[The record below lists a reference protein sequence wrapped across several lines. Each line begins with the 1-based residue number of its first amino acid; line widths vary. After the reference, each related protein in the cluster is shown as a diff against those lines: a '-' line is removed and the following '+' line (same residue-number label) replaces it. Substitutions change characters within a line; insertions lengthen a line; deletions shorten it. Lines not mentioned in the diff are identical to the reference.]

1 MLKRKIDVFLQE
13 WKNRE
18 HNPLIIK
25 GARQIGKTTSIME
38 FAKKNYES
46 VIEINFISNPEYIQ
60 IFKGGFDVDFVV
72 LELSI
77 LNPNLKFIPNNTLI
91 FFDEVQE
98 YMDATTSLKFFALDK
113 RFDVICSGSALGV
126 KYNKVKSVAVGFKE
140 DYTMYSLDFEEFLWA
155 KGYEDNIINSLF
167 NNALELKPYSDLVLD
182 KMNSLFMEY
191 ILTGGMPKIV
201 STYISQGNYS
211 GIPDRQ
217 KQLYQD
223 YLDDIR
229 KYVEGLDA
237 SRVENMYLHVAS
249 QLGKDNPK
257 FQITKLGHGARAF
270 QYEGCA
276 QWLADAGVV
285 NIGYCLN
292 SLSLPLKGNE
302 NPNNYRVYFA
312 DTSLLIAS
320 MDEESRKDLLVSK
333 NLDVYKGALYENFAA
348 EALMK
353 QGYDLFFY
361 RSEDSRTEL
370 DFLIRI
376 KDNIVPIE
384 IKANKGSARSLNTV
398 IDDKKI
404 DEIKYGIKFSNN
416 NIGVS
421 NKVLT
426 LPFFTLFMLKKVVT
440 YMKDTKF
447 EEFVRC

>member
-1 MLKRKIDVFLQE
+1 MLKRKIDVFLEE

-60 IFKGGFDVDFVV
+60 IFKSGFNVDSII

-77 LNPNLKFIPNNTLI
+77 LNPNLKFIPGNTLI

-167 NNALELKPYSDLVLD
+167 NNVLDLKPYSDLVLD

-191 ILTGGMPKIV
+191 ILVGGMPKIV
-201 STYISQGNYS
+201 STYIEQGNYS
-211 GIPDRQ
+211 GIPNRQ
-217 KQLYQD
+217 NQLYQD

-257 FQITKLGHGARAF
+257 FQITKLGHGARAN

-276 QWLADAGVV
+276 QWLSDAGVV
-285 NIGYCLN
+285 NICYCLN
-292 SLSLPLKGNE
+292 SLTLPLKGNE
-302 NPNNYRVYFA
+302 NPNNYRLYFA

-333 NLDVYKGALYENFAA
+333 NLGVYKGALYENFAA

-353 QGYDLFFY
+353 QGYELFFY

-370 DFLIRI
+370 DFLIRL
-376 KDNIVPIE
+376 KDSIVPIE
-384 IKANKGSARSLNTV
+384 IKANKGSARSLNAV
-398 IDDKKI
+398 IEDKKI

-416 NIGVS
+416 NIGVA
-421 NKVLT
+421 NNMLT
-426 LPFFTLFMLKKVVT
+426 LPFFTLFMLKSVIT
-440 YMKDTKF
+440 NMKDTKF

>member
-1 MLKRKIDVFLQE
+1 MLKRKIDNVLEE

-18 HNPLIIK
+18 HNPLIIR

-46 VIEINFISNPEYIQ
+46 VIEINFISNPEYTR
-60 IFKGGFDVDFVV
+60 IFRNGFSVDSIV

-77 LNPNLKFIPNNTLI
+77 LNSNLKFIPGNTLI

-113 RFDVICSGSALGV
+113 RFDVICSGSCSIKNDASIGYKKDITL
-126 KYNKVKSVAVGFKE
+126 
-140 DYTMYSLDFEEFLWA
+140 YSLDFEEFLWA
-155 KGYEDNIINSLF
+155 KGYDENIINTLM
-167 NNALELKPYSDLVLD
+167 NNVLELKPYSDLVLD

-191 ILTGGMPKIV
+191 ILVGGMPKIV
-201 STYISQGNYS
+201 STYIEQGNYS
-211 GIPDRQ
+211 GIPNRQ
-217 KQLYQD
+217 NQLYQD

-257 FQITKLGHGARAF
+257 FQITKLGHGARAN

-292 SLSLPLKGNE
+292 SLTLPLKGNE
-302 NPNNYRVYFA
+302 NPNNYRIYYA
-312 DTSLLIAS
+312 DTSLLVSS
-320 MDEESRKDLLVSK
+320 MDEDSRNDLLIDK
-333 NLDVYKGALYENFAA
+333 NLGVYKGALYENFAA

-353 QGYDLFFY
+353 QGYELFFY
-361 RSEDSRTEL
+361 RSDDSRTEL
-370 DFLIRI
+370 DFLIRL

-384 IKANKGSARSLNTV
+384 IKANKGSARSLNAV
-398 IDDKKI
+398 IDDKRI
-404 DEIKYGIKFSNN
+404 DEIKFGIKFSNN
-416 NIGVS
+416 NIGVA
-421 NKVLT
+421 NNVLT
-426 LPFFTLFMLKKVVT
+426 LPFFTLFMLKRVIT
-440 YMKDTKF
+440 NMKDSKF
-447 EEFVRC
+447 EEFVVC

>member
-1 MLKRKIDVFLQE
+1 MLKRKIDVFLEE

-60 IFKGGFDVDFVV
+60 IFKGGFDVDSVV

-98 YMDATTSLKFFALDK
+98 YMDATISLKFFALDK
-113 RFDVICSGSALGV
+113 RFDVICSGSVLGV

-167 NNALELKPYSDLVLD
+167 NNVLDLKPYSDLVLD

-229 KYVEGLDA
+229 KYVEGLDV

-249 QLGKDNPK
+249 QLGKENPK
-257 FQITKLGHGARAF
+257 FQITKLGHGARAN

-333 NLDVYKGALYENFAA
+333 NLGVYKNALYENFAA

-353 QGYDLFFY
+353 QGYDLFFF

>member
-1 MLKRKIDVFLQE
+1 MLKRKVDAFLEE

-25 GARQIGKTTSIME
+25 GARQIGKTTSILE

-60 IFKGGFDVDFVV
+60 IIKGGFDVDSVV

-113 RFDVICSGSALGV
+113 RFDVICSESSPIV
-126 KYNKVKSVAVGFKE
+126 NDTSIGFKE

-249 QLGKDNPK
+249 QLGKENPK

-333 NLDVYKGALYENFAA
+333 NLGVYKGALYENFAA

-416 NIGVS
+416 NIGVA
-421 NKVLT
+421 NNVLT
-426 LPFFTLFMLKKVVT
+426 LPFFTLFMLKRVIT
-440 YMKDTKF
+440 NMKDTKF

>member
-1 MLKRKIDVFLQE
+1 MLKRKIDNVLEE

-18 HNPLIIK
+18 HNPLIIR

-46 VIEINFISNPEYIQ
+46 VIEINFISNPEYTR
-60 IFKGGFDVDFVV
+60 IFRNGFSVDSIV

-77 LNPNLKFIPNNTLI
+77 LNSNLKFIPGNTLI

-113 RFDVICSGSALGV
+113 RFDVICSGSCSIKNDASIGYKKDITL
-126 KYNKVKSVAVGFKE
+126 
-140 DYTMYSLDFEEFLWA
+140 YSLDFEEFLWA
-155 KGYEDNIINSLF
+155 KGYDENIINTLM
-167 NNALELKPYSDLVLD
+167 NNVLELKPYSDLVLD

-191 ILTGGMPKIV
+191 ILVGSMPKIV
-201 STYISQGNYS
+201 STYIEQGNYS
-211 GIPDRQ
+211 GIPNRQ
-217 KQLYQD
+217 NQLYQD

-257 FQITKLGHGARAF
+257 FQITKLGHGARAN

-285 NIGYCLN
+285 NVGYCLN
-292 SLSLPLKGNE
+292 SLTLPLKGNE
-302 NPNNYRVYFA
+302 NPNNYRIYFA
-312 DTSLLIAS
+312 DTSLLVSS
-320 MDEESRKDLLVSK
+320 MDEDSRNDLLIDK
-333 NLDVYKGALYENFAA
+333 NLGVYKGALYENFAA

-353 QGYDLFFY
+353 QGYELFFY
-361 RSEDSRTEL
+361 RSDDSRTEL
-370 DFLIRI
+370 DFLIRL

-384 IKANKGSARSLNTV
+384 IKANKGSARSLNAV
-398 IDDKKI
+398 IGDKKI
-404 DEIKYGIKFSNN
+404 SEIKYGIKFSNN
-416 NIGVS
+416 NIGVA
-421 NKVLT
+421 NNVLT
-426 LPFFTLFMLKKVVT
+426 LPFFTLFMLKRVIT
-440 YMKDTKF
+440 NMKDSQF
-447 EEFVRC
+447 EEFVVC

>member
-1 MLKRKIDVFLQE
+1 MLKRKIDVFLEE

-60 IFKGGFDVDFVV
+60 IFKGGFDVDSVV

-77 LNPNLKFIPNNTLI
+77 LNPNLKFITNNTLI

-113 RFDVICSGSALGV
+113 RFDVICSDSSPIVNDA
-126 KYNKVKSVAVGFKE
+126 SIGFKE

-155 KGYEDNIINSLF
+155 KGYEDNIINTLM
-167 NNALELKPYSDLVLD
+167 NNILELKPYSDLVLE

-249 QLGKDNPK
+249 QLGKENPK
-257 FQITKLGHGARAF
+257 FQITKLGHGARAN

-333 NLDVYKGALYENFAA
+333 NLGVYKGALYENFAA
-348 EALMK
+348 EALIK
-353 QGYDLFFY
+353 QGYDLLFY

-404 DEIKYGIKFSNN
+404 DEIKYGIKFFNN

>member
-1 MLKRKIDVFLQE
+1 MLKRKIDVFLEE

-60 IFKGGFDVDFVV
+60 IFKGGFDVDSVV

-77 LNPNLKFIPNNTLI
+77 LNPNLKFITNNTLI

-113 RFDVICSGSALGV
+113 RFDVICSDSSPIVNDA
-126 KYNKVKSVAVGFKE
+126 SIGFKE

-155 KGYEDNIINSLF
+155 KGYEDNIINTLM
-167 NNALELKPYSDLVLD
+167 NNILELKPYSDLVLE

-249 QLGKDNPK
+249 QLGKENPK
-257 FQITKLGHGARAF
+257 FQITKLDHGARAN

-333 NLDVYKGALYENFAA
+333 NLGVYKGALYENFAA
-348 EALMK
+348 EALIK
-353 QGYDLFFY
+353 QGYDLLFY

-416 NIGVS
+416 NIGVA
-421 NKVLT
+421 NNVLT
-426 LPFFTLFMLKKVVT
+426 LPFFTLFMLKRVIT
-440 YMKDTKF
+440 NMKDSKF
-447 EEFVRC
+447 EEFVVC

>member
-1 MLKRKIDVFLQE
+1 MLKRKIDVFLEE

-38 FAKKNYES
+38 FANKNYES
-46 VIEINFISNPEYIQ
+46 VIEINFISNPEYTR
-60 IFKGGFDVDFVV
+60 IFRNGFSVDSIV

-77 LNPNLKFIPNNTLI
+77 LNSNLKFIPNNTLI

-113 RFDVICSGSALGV
+113 RFDVICSGSCSIKNDASIGYKKDITL
-126 KYNKVKSVAVGFKE
+126 
-140 DYTMYSLDFEEFLWA
+140 YSLDFEEFLWA
-155 KGYEDNIINSLF
+155 KGYDENIINTLM
-167 NNALELKPYSDLVLD
+167 NNVLELKPYSDLVLD

-191 ILTGGMPKIV
+191 ILVGGMPKIV
-201 STYISQGNYS
+201 STYIEQGNYS
-211 GIPDRQ
+211 GIPNRQ
-217 KQLYQD
+217 NQLYQD

-257 FQITKLGHGARAF
+257 FQITKLGHGARAN

-292 SLSLPLKGNE
+292 SLTLPLKGNE
-302 NPNNYRVYFA
+302 NPNNYRIYYA
-312 DTSLLIAS
+312 DTSLLVSS
-320 MDEESRKDLLVSK
+320 MDEDSRNDLLIDK
-333 NLDVYKGALYENFAA
+333 NLGVYKGALYENFAA

-353 QGYDLFFY
+353 QGYELFFY
-361 RSEDSRTEL
+361 RSDDSRTEL
-370 DFLIRI
+370 DFLIRL

-384 IKANKGSARSLNTV
+384 IKANKGSARSLNAV
-398 IDDKKI
+398 IDDKRI
-404 DEIKYGIKFSNN
+404 DEIKCGIKFSNN
-416 NIGVS
+416 NIGVA
-421 NKVLT
+421 NNVLT
-426 LPFFTLFMLKKVVT
+426 LPFFTLFMLKRVIT
-440 YMKDTKF
+440 NMKDSKF
-447 EEFVRC
+447 EEFVVC

>member
-46 VIEINFISNPEYIQ
+46 VIEINFVSNPEYIQ
-60 IFKGGFDVDFVV
+60 IFKGGFDVDSII

-113 RFDVICSGSALGV
+113 RFDVICSGSSPIVNDA
-126 KYNKVKSVAVGFKE
+126 SIGFKE

-155 KGYEDNIINSLF
+155 KGYEDNIINTLM
-167 NNALELKPYSDLVLD
+167 NNILELKPYSDLVLE

-257 FQITKLGHGARAF
+257 FQITKLGHGARAN

-292 SLSLPLKGNE
+292 SLNLPLKGNE

-333 NLDVYKGALYENFAA
+333 NLGVYKGALYENFAA
-348 EALMK
+348 EALIK
-353 QGYDLFFY
+353 QGYDLLFY

-384 IKANKGSARSLNTV
+384 IKANKRSARSLNTV

>member
-1 MLKRKIDVFLQE
+1 MLKRKIDVFLEE

-60 IFKGGFDVDFVV
+60 IFKSGFNVDSII

-77 LNPNLKFIPNNTLI
+77 LNPNLKFIPGNTLI

-167 NNALELKPYSDLVLD
+167 NNVLDLKPYSDLVLD

-191 ILTGGMPKIV
+191 ILVGGMPKIV
-201 STYISQGNYS
+201 STYIEQGNYS
-211 GIPDRQ
+211 GIPNRQ
-217 KQLYQD
+217 NQLYQD

-257 FQITKLGHGARAF
+257 FQITKLGHGARAN

-276 QWLADAGVV
+276 QWLSDAGVV
-285 NIGYCLN
+285 NICYCLN
-292 SLSLPLKGNE
+292 SLTLPLKGNE
-302 NPNNYRVYFA
+302 NPNNYRLYFA

-333 NLDVYKGALYENFAA
+333 NLGVYKGALYENFAA

-353 QGYDLFFY
+353 QGYELFFY
-361 RSEDSRTEL
+361 RSDDSRTEL
-370 DFLIRI
+370 DFLIRL

-384 IKANKGSARSLNTV
+384 IKANKGSARSLNAV
-398 IDDKKI
+398 IGDKKI
-404 DEIKYGIKFSNN
+404 SEIKYGIKFSNN
-416 NIGVS
+416 NIGVA
-421 NKVLT
+421 NNMLT
-426 LPFFTLFMLKKVVT
+426 LPFFTLFMLKSVIT
-440 YMKDTKF
+440 NMKDTKF

>member
-1 MLKRKIDVFLQE
+1 MLKRKVDAFLEE

-25 GARQIGKTTSIME
+25 GARQIGKTTSILE

-60 IFKGGFDVDFVV
+60 IFKGGFDVDSVV

-113 RFDVICSGSALGV
+113 RFDVICSESSPIV
-126 KYNKVKSVAVGFKE
+126 NDTSIGFKE

-249 QLGKDNPK
+249 QLGKENPK

-292 SLSLPLKGNE
+292 SLSLPLKGKE

-333 NLDVYKGALYENFAA
+333 NLGVYKGALYENFAA

-416 NIGVS
+416 NIGVA
-421 NKVLT
+421 NNVLT
-426 LPFFTLFMLKKVVT
+426 LPFFTLFMLKRVIT
-440 YMKDTKF
+440 NMKDTKF

>member
-1 MLKRKIDVFLQE
+1 MLKRKIDVFLEE

-60 IFKGGFDVDFVV
+60 IFKGGFDVDSVV

-113 RFDVICSGSALGV
+113 RFDVICSGSSPIVNDA
-126 KYNKVKSVAVGFKE
+126 SIGFKE

-167 NNALELKPYSDLVLD
+167 NNVLDLKPYSDLVLD

-211 GIPDRQ
+211 GIPDRH

-229 KYVEGLDA
+229 KYVEGLYA

-333 NLDVYKGALYENFAA
+333 NLGVYKGALYENFAA
-348 EALMK
+348 EALIK
-353 QGYDLFFY
+353 QGYDLLFY

>member
-1 MLKRKIDVFLQE
+1 MLKRKIDVFLEE

-60 IFKGGFDVDFVV
+60 IFKGGFDVDSII

-113 RFDVICSGSALGV
+113 RFDVICSGSSPIVNDA
-126 KYNKVKSVAVGFKE
+126 SIGFKE

-155 KGYEDNIINSLF
+155 KGYEDNIINTLM
-167 NNALELKPYSDLVLD
+167 NNILELKPYSDLVLE

-229 KYVEGLDA
+229 KYVEGLYA

-257 FQITKLGHGARAF
+257 FQITKLGHGARAN

-292 SLSLPLKGNE
+292 SLTLPLKGNE
-302 NPNNYRVYFA
+302 NPNNYRIYFA
-312 DTSLLIAS
+312 DTSLLVSS
-320 MDEESRKDLLVSK
+320 MDEDSRNDLLIDK
-333 NLDVYKGALYENFAA
+333 NLGVYKGALYENFAA

-353 QGYDLFFY
+353 QGYELFFY

-370 DFLIRI
+370 DFLIRL

-384 IKANKGSARSLNTV
+384 IKANKGSARSLNAV
-398 IDDKKI
+398 IEDKKI

-416 NIGVS
+416 NIGVA
-421 NKVLT
+421 NNVLT
-426 LPFFTLFMLKKVVT
+426 LPFFTLFMLKIVIT
-440 YMKDTKF
+440 NMKDTKF
-447 EEFVRC
+447 EEFV

>member
-1 MLKRKIDVFLQE
+1 MLKRKIDVFLEE

-60 IFKGGFDVDFVV
+60 IFKSGFNVDSII

-155 KGYEDNIINSLF
+155 KGYEDNIINTLM
-167 NNALELKPYSDLVLD
+167 NNVLELKPYSDLVLD
-182 KMNSLFMEY
+182 KMNFLFMEY
-191 ILTGGMPKIV
+191 ILVGGMPKIV
-201 STYISQGNYS
+201 STYIEQGNYS
-211 GIPDRQ
+211 GIPNRQ
-217 KQLYQD
+217 NQLYQD

-276 QWLADAGVV
+276 QWLSDAGVV
-285 NIGYCLN
+285 NICYCLN
-292 SLSLPLKGNE
+292 SLTLPLKGNE
-302 NPNNYRVYFA
+302 NPNNYRLYFA

-333 NLDVYKGALYENFAA
+333 NLGVYKGALYENFAA

-353 QGYDLFFY
+353 QGYELFFY

-404 DEIKYGIKFSNN
+404 NEIKYGIKFSNN
-416 NIGVS
+416 NIGVA
-421 NKVLT
+421 NNMLT
-426 LPFFTLFMLKKVVT
+426 LPFFTLFMLKSVIT
-440 YMKDTKF
+440 NMKDTKF
-447 EEFVRC
+447 EEFVVC

>member
-46 VIEINFISNPEYIQ
+46 VIEINFVSNPKYIQ
-60 IFKGGFDVDFVV
+60 IFKGG
-72 LELSI
+72 
-77 LNPNLKFIPNNTLI
+77 
-91 FFDEVQE
+91 FDEVQE

-113 RFDVICSGSALGV
+113 RFDVICSGSSPIVNDA
-126 KYNKVKSVAVGFKE
+126 SIGFKE

-155 KGYEDNIINSLF
+155 KGYEDNIINTLM
-167 NNALELKPYSDLVLD
+167 NNILELKPYSDLVLE

-302 NPNNYRVYFA
+302 NLNNYRVYFA

-333 NLDVYKGALYENFAA
+333 NLGVYKGALYENFAA

-353 QGYDLFFY
+353 QGYDLFFF

>member
-1 MLKRKIDVFLQE
+1 MLKRKIDNVLEE

-18 HNPLIIK
+18 HNPLIIR

-46 VIEINFISNPEYIQ
+46 VIEINFISNPEYTR
-60 IFKGGFDVDFVV
+60 IFRNGFSVDSIV

-77 LNPNLKFIPNNTLI
+77 LNSNLKFIPGNTLI

-113 RFDVICSGSALGV
+113 RFDVICSGSCSIKNDASIGYKKDITL
-126 KYNKVKSVAVGFKE
+126 
-140 DYTMYSLDFEEFLWA
+140 YSLDFEEFLWA
-155 KGYEDNIINSLF
+155 KGYDVNIINTLM
-167 NNALELKPYSDLVLD
+167 NNVLELKPYSDLVLD

-191 ILTGGMPKIV
+191 ILVGGMPKIV
-201 STYISQGNYS
+201 STYIEQGNYS
-211 GIPDRQ
+211 GIPNRQ
-217 KQLYQD
+217 NQLYQD

-257 FQITKLGHGARAF
+257 FQITKLGHGARAN

-292 SLSLPLKGNE
+292 SLTLPLKGNE
-302 NPNNYRVYFA
+302 NPNNYRIYYA
-312 DTSLLIAS
+312 DTSLLVSS
-320 MDEESRKDLLVSK
+320 MDEDSRNDLLIDK
-333 NLDVYKGALYENFAA
+333 NLGVYKGALYENFAA

-353 QGYDLFFY
+353 QGYELFFY
-361 RSEDSRTEL
+361 RSDDSRTEL
-370 DFLIRI
+370 DFLIRL

-384 IKANKGSARSLNTV
+384 IKANKGSARSLNAV
-398 IDDKKI
+398 IDDKRI
-404 DEIKYGIKFSNN
+404 DEIKCGIKFSNN
-416 NIGVS
+416 NIGVA
-421 NKVLT
+421 NNVLT
-426 LPFFTLFMLKKVVT
+426 LPFFTLFMLKRVIT
-440 YMKDTKF
+440 NMKDSKF
-447 EEFVRC
+447 EEFVVC

>member
-1 MLKRKIDVFLQE
+1 MLKRKVDIFLEE

-60 IFKGGFDVDFVV
+60 IFKGGFDVDSIV

-113 RFDVICSGSALGV
+113 RFDVICSESSPIVNDA
-126 KYNKVKSVAVGFKE
+126 SIGFKE

-167 NNALELKPYSDLVLD
+167 NNVLDLKPYSDLVLD

-270 QYEGCA
+270 QYEGCG

-333 NLDVYKGALYENFAA
+333 NLGVYKGALYENFAA
-348 EALMK
+348 EALIK

-384 IKANKGSARSLNTV
+384 IKANKGSARSLSTV

-416 NIGVS
+416 NIGVA
-421 NKVLT
+421 NNVLT
-426 LPFFTLFMLKKVVT
+426 LPFFTLFVLNKLYRRNLLPLNLM
-440 YMKDTKF
+440 
-447 EEFVRC
+447 

>member
-1 MLKRKIDVFLQE
+1 MLKRKIDIVLEE

-18 HNPLIIK
+18 HNPLIIR

-46 VIEINFISNPEYIQ
+46 VIEINFISNPEYTR
-60 IFKGGFDVDFVV
+60 IFRNGFSVDSIV

-77 LNPNLKFIPNNTLI
+77 LNSNLKFIPGNTLI

-113 RFDVICSGSALGV
+113 RFDVICSGSCSIKNDASIGYKKDITL
-126 KYNKVKSVAVGFKE
+126 
-140 DYTMYSLDFEEFLWA
+140 YSLDFEEFLWA
-155 KGYEDNIINSLF
+155 KGYDENIINTLM
-167 NNALELKPYSDLVLD
+167 NNVLELKPYSDLVLD

-191 ILTGGMPKIV
+191 ILVGGMPKIV
-201 STYISQGNYS
+201 STYIEQGNYS
-211 GIPDRQ
+211 GIPNRQ
-217 KQLYQD
+217 NQLYQD

-257 FQITKLGHGARAF
+257 FQITKLGHGARAN

-292 SLSLPLKGNE
+292 SLTLPLKGNE
-302 NPNNYRVYFA
+302 NPNNYRIYYA
-312 DTSLLIAS
+312 DTSLLVSS
-320 MDEESRKDLLVSK
+320 MDEDSRNDLLIDK
-333 NLDVYKGALYENFAA
+333 NLGVYKGALYENFAA

-353 QGYDLFFY
+353 QGYELFFY
-361 RSEDSRTEL
+361 RSDDSRTEL
-370 DFLIRI
+370 DFLIRL

-384 IKANKGSARSLNTV
+384 IKANKGSARSLNAV
-398 IDDKKI
+398 IDDKRI
-404 DEIKYGIKFSNN
+404 DEIKCGIKFSNN
-416 NIGVS
+416 NIGVA
-421 NKVLT
+421 NNVLT
-426 LPFFTLFMLKKVVT
+426 LPFFTLFMLKRVIT
-440 YMKDTKF
+440 NMKDSKF
-447 EEFVRC
+447 EEFVVC

>member
-1 MLKRKIDVFLQE
+1 MLKRKVDVFLQE

-38 FAKKNYES
+38 FAKKNYDS

-60 IFKGGFDVDFVV
+60 IFKGGFDVDSIV

-113 RFDVICSGSALGV
+113 RFDVICSESSPIV
-126 KYNKVKSVAVGFKE
+126 NDTSIGFKE

-333 NLDVYKGALYENFAA
+333 NLGVYKGALYENFAA
-348 EALMK
+348 EALIK
-353 QGYDLFFY
+353 QGYDLLFY

>member
-1 MLKRKIDVFLQE
+1 MLKRKIDNVLEE

-18 HNPLIIK
+18 HNPLIIR

-46 VIEINFISNPEYIQ
+46 VIEINFISNPEYTR
-60 IFKGGFDVDFVV
+60 IFRNGFSVDSIV

-77 LNPNLKFIPNNTLI
+77 LNSNLKFIPGNTLI

-113 RFDVICSGSALGV
+113 RFDVICSGSCSIKNDASIGYKKDITL
-126 KYNKVKSVAVGFKE
+126 
-140 DYTMYSLDFEEFLWA
+140 YSLDFEEFLWA
-155 KGYEDNIINSLF
+155 KGYDENIINTLM
-167 NNALELKPYSDLVLD
+167 NNVLELKPYSDLVLD

-191 ILTGGMPKIV
+191 ILVGGMPKIV
-201 STYISQGNYS
+201 STYIEQGNYS
-211 GIPDRQ
+211 GIPNRQ
-217 KQLYQD
+217 NQLYQD

-257 FQITKLGHGARAF
+257 FQITKLGHGARAN

-292 SLSLPLKGNE
+292 SLTLPLKGNE
-302 NPNNYRVYFA
+302 NPNNYRIYYA
-312 DTSLLIAS
+312 DTSLLVSS
-320 MDEESRKDLLVSK
+320 MDEDSRNDLLIDK
-333 NLDVYKGALYENFAA
+333 NLGVYKGALYENFAA

-353 QGYDLFFY
+353 QGYELFFY
-361 RSEDSRTEL
+361 RSDDSRTEL
-370 DFLIRI
+370 DFLIRL

-384 IKANKGSARSLNTV
+384 IKANKGSARSLNAV
-398 IDDKKI
+398 IDDKRI
-404 DEIKYGIKFSNN
+404 DEIKCGIKFSNN
-416 NIGVS
+416 NIGVA
-421 NKVLT
+421 NNVLT
-426 LPFFTLFMLKKVVT
+426 LPFFTLFMLKRVIT
-440 YMKDTKF
+440 NMKDSRF
-447 EEFVRC
+447 EEFVVC

>member
-60 IFKGGFDVDFVV
+60 IFKGCFDVDSII

-113 RFDVICSGSALGV
+113 RFDVICSGSSPIVNDA
-126 KYNKVKSVAVGFKE
+126 SIGFKE

-155 KGYEDNIINSLF
+155 KGYEDNIINTLM
-167 NNALELKPYSDLVLD
+167 NNILELKPYSDLVLE

-249 QLGKDNPK
+249 QLGKENSK
-257 FQITKLGHGARAF
+257 FQITKLGHGARAN

-333 NLDVYKGALYENFAA
+333 NLGVYKGALYENFAA

-353 QGYDLFFY
+353 QGYDLFFF

-384 IKANKGSARSLNTV
+384 IKANKRSARSLNTV

>member
-1 MLKRKIDVFLQE
+1 MLKRKIDSVLVE
-13 WKNRE
+13 WKKRE

-46 VIEINFISNPEYIQ
+46 VIEINFISNPEYTR
-60 IFKGGFDVDFVV
+60 IFRNGFSVDSIV

-77 LNPNLKFIPNNTLI
+77 LNSNLKFIPGNTLI

-113 RFDVICSGSALGV
+113 RFDVICSGSCPIKNDASIG
-126 KYNKVKSVAVGFKE
+126 YKE
-140 DYTMYSLDFEEFLWA
+140 DITMYSLDFEEFLWA
-155 KGYEDNIINSLF
+155 KGYDGNIINTLM
-167 NNALELKPYSDLVLD
+167 NNVLELKPYSDLVLD

-191 ILTGGMPKIV
+191 ILVGGMPKIV
-201 STYISQGNYS
+201 STYIEQGNYS
-211 GIPDRQ
+211 GIPNRQ
-217 KQLYQD
+217 NQLYQD

-257 FQITKLGHGARAF
+257 FQITKLGHGARAN

-292 SLSLPLKGNE
+292 SLTLPLKGNE
-302 NPNNYRVYFA
+302 NPNNYRIYFA
-312 DTSLLIAS
+312 DTSLLVSS
-320 MDEESRKDLLVSK
+320 MDEDSRNDLLIDK
-333 NLDVYKGALYENFAA
+333 NLGVYKGALYENFAA

-353 QGYDLFFY
+353 QGYELFFY

-370 DFLIRI
+370 DFLIRL
-376 KDNIVPIE
+376 KDSIVPIE
-384 IKANKGSARSLNTV
+384 IKANKGSARSLNAV
-398 IDDKKI
+398 IEDKKI

-416 NIGVS
+416 NIGVA
-421 NKVLT
+421 NNMLT
-426 LPFFTLFMLKKVVT
+426 LPFFTLFMLKSVIT
-440 YMKDTKF
+440 NMKDTKF

>member
-1 MLKRKIDVFLQE
+1 MLKREVDVFLQE

-38 FAKKNYES
+38 FAKKNYDS

-60 IFKGGFDVDFVV
+60 IFKGGFDVDSIV

-113 RFDVICSGSALGV
+113 RFDVICSESSPIV
-126 KYNKVKSVAVGFKE
+126 NDTSIGFKE

-249 QLGKDNPK
+249 QLGKENPK

-333 NLDVYKGALYENFAA
+333 NLGVYKGALYENFAA

-353 QGYDLFFY
+353 QGYDLFFF

-384 IKANKGSARSLNTV
+384 IKANKRSARSLNTV

>member
-1 MLKRKIDVFLQE
+1 MLKRKVDVFLQE

-38 FAKKNYES
+38 FAKKNYDS

-60 IFKGGFDVDFVV
+60 IFKGGFDVDSIV

-113 RFDVICSGSALGV
+113 RFDVICSESSPIV
-126 KYNKVKSVAVGFKE
+126 NDTSIGFKE

-229 KYVEGLDA
+229 KYVEGLYA

-249 QLGKDNPK
+249 QLGKENPK
-257 FQITKLGHGARAF
+257 FQITKLGHGARAN

-276 QWLADAGVV
+276 QWLADAGFV

-333 NLDVYKGALYENFAA
+333 NLGVYKGALYENFAA
-348 EALMK
+348 EALIK
-353 QGYDLFFY
+353 QGYDLLFY

-416 NIGVS
+416 NIGVA
-421 NKVLT
+421 NNVLT
-426 LPFFTLFMLKKVVT
+426 LPFFTLFMLKRVIT
-440 YMKDTKF
+440 NMKDTKF

>member
-1 MLKRKIDVFLQE
+1 MLKRKIDVFLEE

-60 IFKGGFDVDFVV
+60 IFKGGFDVDSVV

-113 RFDVICSGSALGV
+113 RFDVICSESSPIV
-126 KYNKVKSVAVGFKE
+126 NDTSIGFKE

-167 NNALELKPYSDLVLD
+167 NNVLDLKPYSDLVLD

-229 KYVEGLDA
+229 KYVEGLYA

-333 NLDVYKGALYENFAA
+333 NLGVYKGALYENFAA

-384 IKANKGSARSLNTV
+384 IKVNKGSARSLNTV

-416 NIGVS
+416 NIGVA
-421 NKVLT
+421 NNVLT
-426 LPFFTLFMLKKVVT
+426 LPFFTLFMLRKVIT

>member
-1 MLKRKIDVFLQE
+1 MLKRKIDNVLEE

-18 HNPLIIK
+18 HNPLIIR

-46 VIEINFISNPEYIQ
+46 VIEINFISNPEYTR
-60 IFKGGFDVDFVV
+60 IFRNGFSVDSIV

-77 LNPNLKFIPNNTLI
+77 LNSNLKFIPGNTLI

-113 RFDVICSGSALGV
+113 RFDVICSGSCSIKNDASIGYKKDITL
-126 KYNKVKSVAVGFKE
+126 
-140 DYTMYSLDFEEFLWA
+140 YSLDFEEFLWA
-155 KGYEDNIINSLF
+155 KGYDENIINTLM
-167 NNALELKPYSDLVLD
+167 NNVLELKPYSDLVLD

-191 ILTGGMPKIV
+191 ILVGGMPKIV
-201 STYISQGNYS
+201 STYIEQGNYS
-211 GIPDRQ
+211 GIPNRQ
-217 KQLYQD
+217 NQLYQD

-257 FQITKLGHGARAF
+257 FQITKLGHGARAN

-292 SLSLPLKGNE
+292 SLTLPLKGNE
-302 NPNNYRVYFA
+302 NPNNYRIYFA
-312 DTSLLIAS
+312 DTSLLVSS
-320 MDEESRKDLLVSK
+320 MDEDSRNDLLIDK
-333 NLDVYKGALYENFAA
+333 NLGVYKGALYENFAA

-353 QGYDLFFY
+353 QGYELFFY
-361 RSEDSRTEL
+361 RSDDSRTEL
-370 DFLIRI
+370 DFLIRL

-384 IKANKGSARSLNTV
+384 IKANKGSARSLNAV
-398 IDDKKI
+398 IGDKKI
-404 DEIKYGIKFSNN
+404 SEIKYGIKFSNN
-416 NIGVS
+416 NIGVA
-421 NKVLT
+421 NNVLT
-426 LPFFTLFMLKKVVT
+426 LPFFTLFMLKRVIT
-440 YMKDTKF
+440 NMKDSQF
-447 EEFVRC
+447 EEFVVC

>member
-1 MLKRKIDVFLQE
+1 MLKRKVDVFLQE

-60 IFKGGFDVDFVV
+60 IFKGGFDVDSVV

-113 RFDVICSGSALGV
+113 RFDVICSESSPIV
-126 KYNKVKSVAVGFKE
+126 NDTSIGFKE

-249 QLGKDNPK
+249 QLGKENPK
-257 FQITKLGHGARAF
+257 FQITKLGHGARAN

-333 NLDVYKGALYENFAA
+333 NLGVYKGALYENFAA
-348 EALMK
+348 EALIK
-353 QGYDLFFY
+353 QDYDLLFY

-416 NIGVS
+416 NIGVA
-421 NKVLT
+421 NNVLT
-426 LPFFTLFMLKKVVT
+426 LPFFTIFMLKRVIT
-440 YMKDTKF
+440 NMKDTKF

>member
-1 MLKRKIDVFLQE
+1 
-13 WKNRE
+13 
-18 HNPLIIK
+18 
-25 GARQIGKTTSIME
+25 
-38 FAKKNYES
+38 
-46 VIEINFISNPEYIQ
+46 
-60 IFKGGFDVDFVV
+60 
-72 LELSI
+72 
-77 LNPNLKFIPNNTLI
+77 
-91 FFDEVQE
+91 
-98 YMDATTSLKFFALDK
+98 
-113 RFDVICSGSALGV
+113 
-126 KYNKVKSVAVGFKE
+126 
-140 DYTMYSLDFEEFLWA
+140 MYSLDFEEFLWA
-155 KGYEDNIINSLF
+155 KVYEDNIINSLF

-249 QLGKDNPK
+249 QLGKENPK
-257 FQITKLGHGARAF
+257 FQITKLGHGARAN

-276 QWLADAGVV
+276 QWLADEGVV

-333 NLDVYKGALYENFAA
+333 NLGVYKGALYENFAA

-353 QGYDLFFY
+353 QGYDLLFY

-416 NIGVS
+416 NIGVA
-421 NKVLT
+421 NNVLT
-426 LPFFTLFMLKKVVT
+426 LPFFTLFMLRKVIT

>member
-1 MLKRKIDVFLQE
+1 MLILLSC
-13 WKNRE
+13 N
-18 HNPLIIK
+18 
-25 GARQIGKTTSIME
+25 
-38 FAKKNYES
+38 
-46 VIEINFISNPEYIQ
+46 
-60 IFKGGFDVDFVV
+60 
-72 LELSI
+72 LSI

-113 RFDVICSGSALGV
+113 RFDVICSESSPIVNDA
-126 KYNKVKSVAVGFKE
+126 SIDFKE

-155 KGYEDNIINSLF
+155 KGYEDNIINTLM
-167 NNALELKPYSDLVLD
+167 NNILELKPYSDLVLE

-211 GIPDRQ
+211 GIPYRQ

-292 SLSLPLKGNE
+292 SLNLPLKGNE
-302 NPNNYRVYFA
+302 NLNNYRVYFA

-333 NLDVYKGALYENFAA
+333 NLGVYKGALYENFAA

-353 QGYDLFFY
+353 QGYDLFFF

-384 IKANKGSARSLNTV
+384 IKANKRSARSLNTV

-426 LPFFTLFMLKKVVT
+426 LPIFTLFMLKKVVT

>member
-60 IFKGGFDVDFVV
+60 IFKGGFDVDSVV

-257 FQITKLGHGARAF
+257 FQITKLGHGARAN
-270 QYEGCA
+270 QYEGCT
-276 QWLADAGVV
+276 QWLADADVV

-333 NLDVYKGALYENFAA
+333 ILGVYKGALYENFAA
-348 EALMK
+348 EALIK
-353 QGYDLFFY
+353 QGYDLLFY

-416 NIGVS
+416 NIGVA
-421 NKVLT
+421 NNVLT
-426 LPFFTLFMLKKVVT
+426 LPFFTLFMLKRVIT
-440 YMKDTKF
+440 NMKDTKF

>member
-1 MLKRKIDVFLQE
+1 MLKRKIDNVLAE
-13 WKNRE
+13 WKNRD
-18 HNPLIIK
+18 HNPLIIR

-46 VIEINFISNPEYIQ
+46 VIEINFISNPEYTR
-60 IFKGGFDVDFVV
+60 IFRNGFSVDSIV

-77 LNPNLKFIPNNTLI
+77 LNSNLKFIPGNTLI

-113 RFDVICSGSALGV
+113 RFDVICSGSCSIKNDASIGYKKDITL
-126 KYNKVKSVAVGFKE
+126 
-140 DYTMYSLDFEEFLWA
+140 YSLDFEEFLWA
-155 KGYEDNIINSLF
+155 KGYDENIINTLM
-167 NNALELKPYSDLVLD
+167 NNVLELKPYSDLVLD

-191 ILTGGMPKIV
+191 ILVGGMPKIV
-201 STYISQGNYS
+201 STYIEQGNYS
-211 GIPDRQ
+211 GIPNRQ
-217 KQLYQD
+217 NQLYQD

-257 FQITKLGHGARAF
+257 FQITKLGHGARAN

-292 SLSLPLKGNE
+292 SLTLPLKGNE
-302 NPNNYRVYFA
+302 NPNNYRIYYA
-312 DTSLLIAS
+312 DTSLLVSS
-320 MDEESRKDLLVSK
+320 MDEDSRNDLLIDK
-333 NLDVYKGALYENFAA
+333 NLGVYKGALYENFAA

-353 QGYDLFFY
+353 QGYELFFY
-361 RSEDSRTEL
+361 RSDDSRTEL
-370 DFLIRI
+370 DFLIRL

-384 IKANKGSARSLNTV
+384 IKANKGSARSLNAV
-398 IDDKKI
+398 IGDKKI
-404 DEIKYGIKFSNN
+404 SEIKYGIKFSNN
-416 NIGVS
+416 NIGVA
-421 NKVLT
+421 NNVLT
-426 LPFFTLFMLKKVVT
+426 LPFFTLFMLKRVIT
-440 YMKDTKF
+440 NMKDSQF
-447 EEFVRC
+447 EEFVVC

>member
-1 MLKRKIDVFLQE
+1 MLKRKIDVFLEE

-60 IFKGGFDVDFVV
+60 IFKSGFNVDSII

-77 LNPNLKFIPNNTLI
+77 LNPNLKFVPNNTLI

-113 RFDVICSGSALGV
+113 RFDVICSDSSPIVNDA
-126 KYNKVKSVAVGFKE
+126 SIGFKE

-155 KGYEDNIINSLF
+155 KGYEDNIINTLM
-167 NNALELKPYSDLVLD
+167 NNILELKPYSDLVLE

-229 KYVEGLDA
+229 KYVECLDA

-249 QLGKDNPK
+249 QLGKENPK
-257 FQITKLGHGARAF
+257 FQITKLDHGARAN

-333 NLDVYKGALYENFAA
+333 NLGVYKGALYENFAA
-348 EALMK
+348 EALIK
-353 QGYDLFFY
+353 QGYDLLFY

-416 NIGVS
+416 NIGVA
-421 NKVLT
+421 NNVLT
-426 LPFFTLFMLKKVVT
+426 LPFFTLFMLKRVIT
-440 YMKDTKF
+440 NMKDTKF
-447 EEFVRC
+447 EEFV

>member
-1 MLKRKIDVFLQE
+1 MLKRKIDNILAE
-13 WKNRE
+13 WKNRD
-18 HNPLIIK
+18 HNPLIIR

-46 VIEINFISNPEYIQ
+46 VIEINFISNPEYTR
-60 IFKGGFDVDFVV
+60 IFRNGFSVDSIV

-77 LNPNLKFIPNNTLI
+77 LNSNLKFIPGNTLI

-113 RFDVICSGSALGV
+113 RFDVICSGSCSIKNDASIGYKKDITL
-126 KYNKVKSVAVGFKE
+126 
-140 DYTMYSLDFEEFLWA
+140 YSLDFEEFLWA
-155 KGYEDNIINSLF
+155 KGYDENIINTLM
-167 NNALELKPYSDLVLD
+167 NNVLELKPYSDLVLD

-191 ILTGGMPKIV
+191 ILVGGMPKIV
-201 STYISQGNYS
+201 STYIEQGNYS
-211 GIPDRQ
+211 GIPNRQ
-217 KQLYQD
+217 NQLYQD

-257 FQITKLGHGARAF
+257 FQITKLGHGARAN

-292 SLSLPLKGNE
+292 SLTLPLKGNE
-302 NPNNYRVYFA
+302 NPNNYRIYYA
-312 DTSLLIAS
+312 DTSLLVSS
-320 MDEESRKDLLVSK
+320 MDEDSRNDLLIDK
-333 NLDVYKGALYENFAA
+333 NLCVYKGALYENFAA

-353 QGYDLFFY
+353 QGYELFFY
-361 RSEDSRTEL
+361 RSDDSRTEL
-370 DFLIRI
+370 DFLIRL

-384 IKANKGSARSLNTV
+384 IKANKGSARSLNAV
-398 IDDKKI
+398 IDDKRI
-404 DEIKYGIKFSNN
+404 DEIKCGIKFSNN
-416 NIGVS
+416 NIGVA
-421 NKVLT
+421 NNVLT
-426 LPFFTLFMLKKVVT
+426 LPFFTLFMLKRVIT
-440 YMKDTKF
+440 NMKDSKF
-447 EEFVRC
+447 EEFVVC

>member
-1 MLKRKIDVFLQE
+1 MLKRKIDNILVE

-18 HNPLIIK
+18 HNPLIIR

-46 VIEINFISNPEYIQ
+46 VIEINFISNPEYTR
-60 IFKGGFDVDFVV
+60 IFRNGFSVDSIV

-77 LNPNLKFIPNNTLI
+77 LNSNLKFIPGNTLI

-113 RFDVICSGSALGV
+113 RFDVICSGSCSIKNDASIGYKKDITL
-126 KYNKVKSVAVGFKE
+126 
-140 DYTMYSLDFEEFLWA
+140 YSLDFEEFLWA
-155 KGYEDNIINSLF
+155 KGYDENIINTLM
-167 NNALELKPYSDLVLD
+167 NNVLELKPYSDLVLD

-191 ILTGGMPKIV
+191 ILVGGMPKIV
-201 STYISQGNYS
+201 STYIEQGNYS
-211 GIPDRQ
+211 GIPNRQ
-217 KQLYQD
+217 NQLYQD

-257 FQITKLGHGARAF
+257 FQITKLGHGARAN

-292 SLSLPLKGNE
+292 SLTLPLKGNE
-302 NPNNYRVYFA
+302 NPNNYRIYYA
-312 DTSLLIAS
+312 DTSLLVSS
-320 MDEESRKDLLVSK
+320 MDEDSRNDLLIDK
-333 NLDVYKGALYENFAA
+333 NLGVYKGALYENFAA

-353 QGYDLFFY
+353 QGYELFFY
-361 RSEDSRTEL
+361 RSDDSRTEL
-370 DFLIRI
+370 DFLIRL

-384 IKANKGSARSLNTV
+384 IKANKGSARSLNAV
-398 IDDKKI
+398 IGDKKI
-404 DEIKYGIKFSNN
+404 SEIKYGIKFSNN
-416 NIGVS
+416 NIGVA
-421 NKVLT
+421 NNVLT
-426 LPFFTLFMLKKVVT
+426 LPFFTLFMLKRVIT
-440 YMKDTKF
+440 NMKDSQF
-447 EEFVRC
+447 EEFVVC

>member
-1 MLKRKIDVFLQE
+1 MLKRKIDVFLEE

-60 IFKGGFDVDFVV
+60 IFKGGFDVDSVV

-77 LNPNLKFIPNNTLI
+77 LNPNLKFITNNTLI

-113 RFDVICSGSALGV
+113 RFDVICSDSSPIVNDA
-126 KYNKVKSVAVGFKE
+126 SIGFKE

-155 KGYEDNIINSLF
+155 KGYEDNIINTLM
-167 NNALELKPYSDLVLD
+167 NNILELKPYSDLVLE

-249 QLGKDNPK
+249 QLGKENPK
-257 FQITKLGHGARAF
+257 FQITKLDHGARAN

-333 NLDVYKGALYENFAA
+333 NLGVYKGALYENFAA
-348 EALMK
+348 EALIK
-353 QGYDLFFY
+353 QGYDLLFY

-416 NIGVS
+416 NIGVA
-421 NKVLT
+421 NNVLT
-426 LPFFTLFMLKKVVT
+426 LPFFTLFMLKRVIT
-440 YMKDTKF
+440 NMKDTKF